1 MRLFRHPLTLWLF
14 AIVLC
19 AGFASLGFWQLDRR
33 AQKLRMIA
41 AVDTVLRERHAQ
53 PRSEASRAPVDG
65 DFATAYTW
73 AGGEGRFADAPPV
86 LLDNQQRDGRVGV
99 RAYRL
104 FLPAQGEPLL
114 VELGWL
120 PLPGDRRMPEVLRP
134 QAERVAGLLMPPPSH
149 GLAAPVIEP
158 RPDGALLAAGL
169 ERARVRDALHLRALA
184 PRVLRLDPALHWGY
198 ARDLDILPNTLPPER
213 HLGYAV
219 QWFGLAAAVPIAAL
233 LLTLRARRARRQ
245 EGLMP

>member
-1 MRLFRHPLTLWLF
+1 MRAFRHPLALWLF
-14 AIVLC
+14 AAALC

-33 AQKLRMIA
+33 AQKQRMIA
-41 AVDTVLRERHAQ
+41 AADAVLRERRPQ
-53 PRSEASRAPVDG
+53 PLSAAAAAPEATTYA
-65 DFATAYTW
+65 W
-73 AGGEGRFADAPPV
+73 ASGEGRFADAPPV

-120 PLPGDRRMPEVLRP
+120 PLPGDRRMPDVPRP
-134 QAERVAGLLMPPPSH
+134 QAGRVDGLLMPPPSH

-158 RPDGALLAAGL
+158 QSNGALLAAGL
-169 ERARVRDALHLRALA
+169 ELARVREALGLRALA
-184 PRVLRLDPALHWGY
+184 PRVLRLDPALPLGY

>member
-1 MRLFRHPLTLWLF
+1 MRPFRHPLALWLF
-14 AIVLC
+14 AIALC
-19 AGFASLGFWQLDRR
+19 AGFASLGSWQLDRR

-41 AVDTVLRERHAQ
+41 AVDVVLAERRPQ
-53 PRSEASRAPVDG
+53 PLSLAALQSDDG
-65 DFATAYTW
+65 DASAAYAW
-73 AGGEGRFADAPPV
+73 AGGPGQFADAPPL

-120 PLPGDRRMPEVLRP
+120 PLPGDRRMPDVPRP
-134 QAERVAGLLMPPPSH
+134 GAERVDGLLMPPPSH
-149 GLAAPVIEP
+149 GLAAPVIASQP
-158 RPDGALLAAGL
+158 NGVLLAAGL
-169 ERARVRDALHLRALA
+169 DLARVRDALGLRALA
-184 PRVLRLDPALHWGY
+184 PRVLRLDPALPWGY

-245 EGLMP
+245 ERLVP